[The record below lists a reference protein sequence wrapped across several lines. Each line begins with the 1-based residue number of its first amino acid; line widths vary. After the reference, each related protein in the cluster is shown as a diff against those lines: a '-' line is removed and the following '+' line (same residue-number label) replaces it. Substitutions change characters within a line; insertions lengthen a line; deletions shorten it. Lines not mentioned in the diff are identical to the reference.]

1 MGAAGL
7 TSRLG
12 GGGGGG
18 SSLGGFPASVL
29 HPSGS
34 QTGPAAPRHDDDSS
48 TCCASWGPTRAR
60 LQLCL
65 DDRSGT
71 PEARAVAYVVV
82 AVIAVNA
89 TATVVET
96 VEPVVKALPV
106 LFFPMLEAV
115 CTVFFT
121 IELLMRLAIADSC
134 AAWRHDWLNVVDL
147 LAILPW
153 YLEFVLEAL
162 DALDGSGG
170 SFLGFLRILRL
181 LRVLRLFK
189 LSRFLRSAQQF
200 VEVLVRSSRSLA
212 VLSFFFVMATV
223 LLGYTIFT
231 LEDLAGSP
239 TARDEYGLLRHV
251 PLAMYWVMTM
261 ITSVGY
267 GTVVPMST
275 SARIFAGINTISGL
289 VLMSLAVNIITTHF
303 LSLLKEEELM
313 GEIQQR
319 RAEADRRALGFGLD
333 DTESVDFV
341 LQLVRDK
348 WRSQQAGIAPD
359 SAALGDDPDWPV
371 MPTARERAIG
381 MRRARSADDFTQ
393 AARRQSRGEV
403 GDPEWDDCL
412 AAASA
417 AAGL

>member
-1 MGAAGL
+1 
-7 TSRLG
+7 
-12 GGGGGG
+12 
-18 SSLGGFPASVL
+18 
-29 HPSGS
+29 
-34 QTGPAAPRHDDDSS
+34 
-48 TCCASWGPTRAR
+48 
-60 LQLCL
+60 
-65 DDRSGT
+65 
-71 PEARAVAYVVV
+71 
-82 AVIAVNA
+82 
-89 TATVVET
+89 
-96 VEPVVKALPV
+96 
-106 LFFPMLEAV
+106 
-115 CTVFFT
+115 
-121 IELLMRLAIADSC
+121 
-134 AAWRHDWLNVVDL
+134 RHDWLNVVDL

-153 YLEFVLEAL
+153 YLEFVLDAL

-393 AARRQSRGEV
+393 AARRQ
-403 GDPEWDDCL
+403 
-412 AAASA
+412 
-417 AAGL
+417 